1 MQQHNK
7 MIDKIKYM
15 IELHDLTTNSRKRE
29 QVYKRYY
36 IYSELQKSKLNL
48 CEIGKMVN
56 RDHSSV
62 IHGIKQHKYYHK
74 CDKLYDDA
82 IAPIKDYL
90 YPPIELPKYSIFED
104 ITNCHNTTDLKII
117 KERIE
122 NDQYREI
129 LPTFTDF

>member
-1 MQQHNK
+1 

-15 IELHDLTTNSRKRE
+15 IELYDLTTNSRKRDL
-29 QVYKRYY
+29 VYKRYY
-36 IYSELQKSKLNL
+36 IYFELKKCNL
-48 CEIGKMVN
+48 SLEFIGKMVN

-82 IAPIKDYL
+82 IAEIKQYL
-90 YPPIELPKYSIFED
+90 YPLEIPKELPKYSIFED

-117 KERIE
+117 KDRMNNNQYIER
-122 NDQYREI
+122 DK
-129 LPTFTDF
+129 

>member
-1 MQQHNK
+1 
-7 MIDKIKYM
+7 MIDKVQYM
-15 IELHDLTTNSRKRE
+15 IELYDLTTNSRKRDL
-29 QVYKRYY
+29 VYKRYY

-62 IHGIKQHKYYHK
+62 IYGIKQHKYYHK

-82 IAPIKDYL
+82 IAEIKQYL
-90 YPPIELPKYSIFED
+90 YPLEIPKELPKYSIFED

-117 KERIE
+117 KDRMHNNQYIER
-122 NDQYREI
+122 DK
-129 LPTFTDF
+129 